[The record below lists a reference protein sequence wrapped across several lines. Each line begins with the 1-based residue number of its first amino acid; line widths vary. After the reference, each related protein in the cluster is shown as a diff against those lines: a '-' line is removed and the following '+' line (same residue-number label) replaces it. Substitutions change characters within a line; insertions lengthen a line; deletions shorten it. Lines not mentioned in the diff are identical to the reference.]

1 MANFGLK
8 FIIGLNSEKA
18 LKTAIFNNL
27 GIKNQKINLDK
38 YALPVVDFS
47 SYWYG
52 FHSHFLLLIKSL
64 PRGSPG

>member
-27 GIKNQKINLDK
+27 GIKNPKINLDK
-38 YALPVVDFS
+38 YALPEVDFS
-47 SYWYG
+47 SY
-52 FHSHFLLLIKSL
+52 
-64 PRGSPG
+64 